1 MFVVLVVFWGLG
13 LSQRCF
19 GLFIIVVIVFSSS
32 GLGNLDVL
40 LNIPV
45 VVLLF
50 AQQ

>member
-13 LSQRCF
+13 LCF
-19 GLFIIVVIVFSSS
+19 GLFIIVVTFFSSS

-50 AQQ
+50 PQQ